1 MLPRRRAYNPD
12 VTRWQLFLDA
22 DTVPDARDQAWP
34 SLRARVRQ
42 PVLLHLRRRIEGW
55 RLTEE
60 LAQDVC
66 ERLRKDYE
74 GKGQDAASARLR
86 DCLAREVEAVC
97 LEHDVSGALDAE
109 FECDWA
115 SSLLGA
121 ALEEFGRTHPDAY
134 RLFLRLYDGE
144 RPLTA
149 AELASKLQQ
158 PTDEVERRL
167 AAGRAELRRLFEV
180 EIAHT
185 VADEACLADEVT
197 RLLPR
202 ARLLFSD

>member
-1 MLPRRRAYNPD
+1 M
-12 VTRWQLFLDA
+12 TRWQLFLDA
-22 DTVPDARDQAWP
+22 DAVPDAREQAWP

-60 LAQDVC
+60 LAEDVC
-66 ERLRKDYE
+66 ERLQQDYE
-74 GKGQDAASARLR
+74 GKGPDAASARLR
-86 DCLAREVEAVC
+86 DCLARELEAVC
-97 LEHDVSGALDAE
+97 EEHGVNGALDEE
-109 FECDWA
+109 FERDWA

-134 RLFLRLYDGE
+134 RLFLRLYDRGD

-149 AELASKLQQ
+149 AELAVRLRQ
-158 PTDEVERRL
+158 PAGDVEHRL
-167 AAGRAELRRLFEV
+167 ADGRAELRRLFEL

-185 VADEACLADEVT
+185 VADEACVADEVT

-202 ARLLFSD
+202 AQLLFGA